1 MGIMS
6 WLAARFSRSQ
16 MIAPIPI
23 VAPPALYL
31 QHTMIGGGLS
41 PREISAI
48 YNNAD
53 NGRQYQ
59 LKDLWNECRQKDGH
73 LQSVCGTRELG
84 VKQLVTT
91 DKIRGLI
98 TPASDDKQDKFIAEW
113 CQDWLANFGADV
125 PVTDGEEP
133 KDLRR
138 MVGHLVGGGVF
149 GGYGVTETLFG
160 RDGKY
165 VIPIGCE
172 PIAPRRF
179 AFDLDH
185 GRLHFWDE
193 FGPVTYPGT
202 RLLEAFPGRFV
213 QHQPR
218 TNGDVEGREGLD
230 RVLIWLSF
238 FSNYGLKDWL
248 QLAELAWK
256 PWRIGYYER
265 TADLSASQHDRAAL
279 ERALQT
285 LTTNGVASLPSTVKL
300 AIEWA
305 KNKGE
310 AGHAQLLAN
319 LNAEKSKV
327 VLGQTLTVEQGRVGS
342 QALGKVH
349 NEVRHDIRDDDAG
362 EVSATIRRH
371 LIAPVVRLNFGKVK
385 IPGFEIKA
393 DEVVD
398 LQTFSVGVKNLSD
411 AGTAIPANWVRGRVG
426 IPDPKPG
433 DELVGG
439 GVYVG
444 DDAALAKS
452 RHEQRKA
459 A

>member
-1 MGIMS
+1 MGVMS

-31 QHTMIGGGLS
+31 QHTLIGGGLS

-48 YNNAD
+48 YCNAD
-53 NGRQYQ
+53 NGRMYQ
-59 LKDLWNECRQKDGH
+59 IVDLWNESRQKDGH
-73 LQSVCGTRELG
+73 LQSVCGTRELS
-84 VKQLVTT
+84 VSQL
-91 DKIRGLI
+91 RAHI
-98 TPASDDKQDKFIAEW
+98 TPASEDKEDVFIAEW
-113 CQDWLANFGADV
+113 CKDWLANFGADV
-125 PVTDGEEP
+125 PVVDGDEP

-138 MVGHLVGGGVF
+138 LVGHIVGGGVF
-149 GGYGVTETLFG
+149 NGYGVAETLFG

-179 AFDLDH
+179 AFDLEH

-218 TNGDVEGREGLD
+218 TNGDVEGREGLM

-256 PWRIGYYER
+256 PWRIGYYKR
-265 TADLSASQHDRAAL
+265 QTDASASKEDRAAL
-279 ERALQT
+279 ERALQN
-285 LTTNGVASLPSTVKL
+285 LTTNGVAALPDTVEL
-300 AIEWA
+300 MIEWA

-310 AGHAQLLAN
+310 AGHGQLLAY
-319 LNAEKSKV
+319 LDATKSKV

-349 NEVRHDIRDDDAG
+349 NEVRHDIRDADAADA
-362 EVSATIRRH
+362 SSTIRRH
-371 LIAPVVRLNFGKVK
+371 LIAPAVRLNFGKVR
-385 IPGFEIKA
+385 IPGFELRA
-393 DEVVD
+393 DETVD
-398 LQTFSVGVKNLSD
+398 LQAFSTGVKNLAD
-411 AGTAIPANWVRGRVG
+411 AGTAIPQAWVRQRAG

-439 GVYVG
+439 AVYIG
-444 DDAALAKS
+444 SDTALAKA
-452 RHEQRKA
+452 RHEQQKKA